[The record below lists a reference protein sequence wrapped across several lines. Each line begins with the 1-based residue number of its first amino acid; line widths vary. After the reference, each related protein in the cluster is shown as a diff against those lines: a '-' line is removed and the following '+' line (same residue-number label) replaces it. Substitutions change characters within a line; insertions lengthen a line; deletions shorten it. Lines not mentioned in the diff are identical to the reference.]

1 MATIDSQKDYYA
13 ILNISLNADVEE
25 IKQAYRQKA
34 RDYHPDSGHGD
45 AERFREAQ
53 EAYEVLRDE
62 VMRRAYD
69 RQREN
74 RGLSTDAPV
83 VMTLSQSYTEVLP
96 LNEPQMLYVLVDIQ
110 PQSRM
115 RKAAA
120 RQQLN
125 IALVVD
131 CSTSMSGARMQN
143 VKVAAADLVEALDPQ
158 DRLALVAFSDRAE
171 VLAPAQRV
179 EDARVIKSAL
189 AALAAGG
196 GTEIFQGL
204 LKGLEEVRRFASPET
219 INHVILL
226 TDGRT
231 YGDEDRALIEARRAG
246 ADGISISTFG
256 IGEDWN
262 DQFLDDLA
270 RCAGGL
276 SRYISTP
283 SDVRAVLKQQVH
295 GLSNTLMQN
304 VKLEINTAPYMHVQ
318 GAYRAAPYLEILEYP
333 GNGVV
338 SLGSLMADE
347 PAVVVLEFIIEES
360 ATGERRVARLDLV
373 GDEVAVP
380 EPVRLRQDVNVT
392 FTLELREEP
401 VPAKLLNHLARLSVF
416 HLQERAWK
424 ALDVGD
430 VGGATTCLEYAATRL
445 FDMGHR
451 DLGRAAMLEVGRL
464 ARGGDPTKEGR
475 KKLRY
480 GTRVLTSPVR

>member
-1 MATIDSQKDYYA
+1 MTTIDSQKDYYA
-13 ILNISLNADVEE
+13 ILDVSLNADEEE

-62 VMRRAYD
+62 VLRRAYD

-83 VMTLSQSYTEVLP
+83 VITLLQSRAEVLP
-96 LNEPQMLYVLVDIQ
+96 LDESQMLYVLIDIQ
-110 PQSRM
+110 PQPGGQAIATR
-115 RKAAA
+115 R
-120 RQQLN
+120 QLN

-143 VKVAAADLVEALDPQ
+143 VKVAAADLVEALDPL

-171 VLAPAQRV
+171 VLAPAHLV
-179 EDARVIKSAL
+179 DNARIIKSAL
-189 AALAAGG
+189 AGLASGG
-196 GTEIFQGL
+196 GTEIYQGL
-204 LKGLEEVRRFASPET
+204 LKGLEEVRRFASPEM

-231 YGDEDRALIEARRAG
+231 YGDEAHTLTEARRAG
-246 ADGISISTFG
+246 AEGISISAFG

-270 RCAGGL
+270 RSAGGV

-283 SDVRAVLKQQVH
+283 SDVRAILKQQIH
-295 GLSNTLMQN
+295 GLSNTLLQN
-304 VKLEINTAPYMHVQ
+304 MKLEINAAPYVYVQ

-338 SLGSLMADE
+338 SLGSLMAEE
-347 PAVVVLEFIIEES
+347 PAVVVLELVLDES
-360 ATGERRVARLDLV
+360 AMGERRIARLDLV
-373 GDEVAVP
+373 GDEVVASDP
-380 EPVRLRQDVNVT
+380 IRLRQDVNVT
-392 FTLELREEP
+392 FTLDPKVEP

-416 HLQERAWK
+416 QLQERAWK
-424 ALDVGD
+424 ALDGGD
-430 VGGATTCLEYAATRL
+430 VHGATTYLEYAATRL